1 LSVITRYFTKEFLKT
16 LVLCLSTFIMLYLL
30 VDLFERLDDIV
41 KHKTPF
47 FLVVKYCLYQIPM
60 IVYQVLPLGIL
71 LCTFI
76 TIGIFVKNNEITAIK
91 AHGISLFSVL
101 KTFVFISSLFC
112 VLSLFLQEFVLPHT
126 NWQVKK
132 IKNIHIKG
140 KKDPSFL
147 KKEDFWFKSKNRIC
161 KIGFFDPGKNS
172 LHNIVLFYF
181 DSSFGVEKKIEVE
194 NAVWITDHWVF
205 NNGVER
211 SFKKTGEMEIKK
223 FKSREIAFDKTL
235 DDFISFRKE
244 SEEMSFTEIRA
255 FIKKTEQ
262 EGYPT
267 AELKADMHAKISY
280 SFICIIMAILGIPF
294 SLMIGR
300 SGGMAMGTAISL
312 ALGFIYWIFF
322 AFCLSLGK
330 GGELTPFVSAW
341 SANLAFG
348 FLGLYLFLHVRQ

>member
-1 LSVITRYFTKEFLKT
+1 MPVITRYFTKEFLKN
-16 LVLCLSTFIMLYLL
+16 LVLCLSSFIVLYLL

-41 KHKTPF
+41 ENKTAF
-47 FLVVKYCLYQIPM
+47 FLVVQYCLYQVPM

-76 TIGIFVKNNEITAIK
+76 TIGFFVKNNEITAIK

-101 KTFVFISSLFC
+101 KVFVFASSLFC
-112 VLSLFLQEFVLPHT
+112 VFSLFLQEFVLPHT

-132 IKNIHIKG
+132 IKNIYIEG

-147 KKEDFWFKSKNRIC
+147 KKEDFWFRSKNRIC
-161 KIGFFDPGKNS
+161 KIGFFDPRKNS

-181 DSSFGVEKKIEVE
+181 DPNFNVEKKIEVE
-194 NAVWITDHWVF
+194 TAAWRTDRWVF
-205 NNGVER
+205 NNGTER
-211 SFKKTGEMEIKK
+211 NFKKTGEMEIKK
-223 FKSREIAFDKTL
+223 FKRREIDIDKVP
-235 DDFISFRKE
+235 DDFSAFQKE

-300 SGGMAMGTAISL
+300 SGGMALGTAISL
-312 ALGFIYWIFF
+312 SLGFIYWTFF

-330 GGELTPFVSAW
+330 GGELSPFVSAW
-341 SANLAFG
+341 SANFAFG